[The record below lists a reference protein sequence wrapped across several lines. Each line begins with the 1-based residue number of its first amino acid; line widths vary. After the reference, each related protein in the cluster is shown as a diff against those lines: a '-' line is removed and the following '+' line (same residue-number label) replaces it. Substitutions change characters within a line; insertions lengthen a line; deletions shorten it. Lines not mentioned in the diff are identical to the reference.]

1 MLLNSNLLDKKTPEG
16 HHPTGGVG
24 NATLTLWRSIA
35 EEETGRTY
43 HSTLAR
49 AAIAQALDHL
59 AEWHRSIRQDGST
72 AMDGC
77 WIWTRTV
84 NGKDYAT
91 LRHELP
97 VFGGNRTKSL
107 GRVGSAD
114 HRDMERRIKRRDAL
128 AEIERMAL
136 TLGPMTEAL
145 LHVVDPGIDA
155 PLVSARKNPRQ
166 GRASEVLEAIASLSP
181 DERRIVLAELMEVAA

>member
-1 MLLNSNLLDKKTPEG
+1 
-16 HHPTGGVG
+16 
-24 NATLTLWRSIA
+24 
-35 EEETGRTY
+35 
-43 HSTLAR
+43 
-49 AAIAQALDHL
+49 
-59 AEWHRSIRQDGST
+59 
-72 AMDGC
+72 
-77 WIWTRTV
+77 
-84 NGKDYAT
+84 
-91 LRHELP
+91 
-97 VFGGNRTKSL
+97 
-107 GRVGSAD
+107 
-114 HRDMERRIKRRDAL
+114 MERRIKRRDAL